1 MPSILQWE
9 QAWFGLGVIHLVTEA
24 GVRPRNFSLRF
35 LGVFSLPP
43 SKDEAR
49 INPNRSN
56 SYIQNPRNP
65 RTPRSRLCHISIMY
79 TRTTYIHT
87 YPYMHAHTQTKQL
100 STTQDCVFA
109 DEVQL
114 CEASFHFRL
123 EIAIRACS
131 LDHLPAP
138 SI

>member
-1 MPSILQWE
+1 MGASL
-9 QAWFGLGVIHLVTEA
+9 
-24 GVRPRNFSLRF
+24 VRPRGHPPCHRSWGPASELQFTVF
-35 LGVFSLPP
+35 GVFSLPP